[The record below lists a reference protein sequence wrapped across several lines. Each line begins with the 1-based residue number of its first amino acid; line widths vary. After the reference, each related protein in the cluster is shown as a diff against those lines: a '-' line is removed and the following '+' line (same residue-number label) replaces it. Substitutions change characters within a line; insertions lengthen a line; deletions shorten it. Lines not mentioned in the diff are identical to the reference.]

1 MLWIPKFQIL
11 DSRFIPIRIGISKVC
26 FYRAIHVFFD
36 ADVGGSKSERFEL
49 FYLTKGRL
57 EFLEGSV
64 EWQDLEG
71 HRK

>member
-1 MLWIPKFQIL
+1 MDFEIPDTGFPIQII
-11 DSRFIPIRIGISKVC
+11 SGISKVC
-26 FYRAIHVFFD
+26 FYRAIHVFID
-36 ADVGGSKSERFEL
+36 ADVGGSKSDRFEP

-71 HRK
+71 HGK